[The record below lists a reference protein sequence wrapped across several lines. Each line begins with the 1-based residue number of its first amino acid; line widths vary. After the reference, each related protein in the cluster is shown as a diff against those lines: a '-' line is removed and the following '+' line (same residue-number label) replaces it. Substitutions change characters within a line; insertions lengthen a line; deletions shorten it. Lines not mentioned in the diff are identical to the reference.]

1 MIHELQAAMVA
12 ADEGRL
18 DEAAGMAESVLR
30 ENPRDPMA
38 LSILAQCHVKAGR
51 DHVAITFYLRA
62 LEELGKMEGVN
73 PEVLTVIWNN
83 LGHCYAGNHAT
94 TDEAEP
100 WFQKCLTEGA
110 GDLVGPLAN
119 LALVYCRRAEH
130 ERAVQFSR
138 DALRLNPNDKP
149 AKMNAA
155 LSLLALKQWRDGW
168 DWYDSVLGDPNIRR
182 VPKYVD
188 RAKIWDGNGGTV
200 CIYGE
205 QGLGDQIMFASMV
218 PDAIERADRVI
229 LDVDPRLCGLF
240 QRSFPRAVVTSSRA
254 TNGDLVLPEGPEPES
269 YHAIGSLGRLFRNE
283 AKDFTGNAFLS
294 PDPLRVR
301 GAKAMLGSL
310 SMSPK
315 VGIMW
320 RGGIKSTR
328 EAMRSMKL
336 EQWRDILAFDCEW
349 LSLNHKPG
357 GATECRRFESVHDIA
372 VHNWP
377 WIVRS
382 QDYDDT
388 AALVASLDLV
398 ITAQT
403 SVAHLAGALGKECWV
418 LVPNPAEWRY
428 GCDGDTMPWYS
439 SVRLFRQ
446 KERGDWSHPIAEVV
460 EALKQRGYQIRKP
473 GAVAYGLR

>member
-1 MIHELQAAMVA
+1 MTAV
-12 ADEGRL
+12 DEGRL
-18 DEAAGMAESVLR
+18 DEAAEIAESVLR
-30 ENPRDPMA
+30 ENPREPMA

-62 LEELGKMEGVN
+62 LDELSKMENVN
-73 PEVLTVIWNN
+73 PEVLSVIWNN
-83 LGHCYAGNHAT
+83 IGHCYAGNHAT
-94 TDEAEP
+94 TDLAEE
-100 WFQKCLTEGA
+100 WFQKCLTDGA
-110 GDLVGPLAN
+110 GDMVGPLSN

-130 ERAVQFSR
+130 ELAVQMAR
-138 DALRLNPNDKP
+138 DALKLKPDDKA

-155 LSLLALKQWRDGW
+155 LSLLALQHWRDGW
-168 DWYDSVLGDPNIRR
+168 EWYDSVLGDPNIRR

-188 RAKIWDGNGGTV
+188 RKKTWDGKGGTV

-218 PDAIERADRVI
+218 PDAVAAADRVV

-240 QRSFPRAVVTSSRA
+240 QRSFPHTLVTSSRA
-254 TNGDLVLPEGPEPES
+254 TNGDLSLPEAVDIDA
-269 YHAIGSLGRLFRNE
+269 YHAIGSLGRLYRNE
-283 AKDFTGNAFLS
+283 DKDFTGNAFLA

-301 GAKAMLGSL
+301 GVKAMLQSV
-310 SMSPK
+310 SPRIK
-315 VGIMW
+315 VGVMW
-320 RGGIKSTR
+320 QGGIKSTR
-328 EAMRSMKL
+328 EQMRSMRL
-336 EQWRDILAFDCEW
+336 EQWKDILSLDCEW
-349 LSLNHKPG
+349 FSLNHRPG
-357 GATECRRFESVHDIA
+357 GSTECKRFEAAHDIA

-382 QDYDDT
+382 ADYDDT

-428 GCDGDTMPWYS
+428 GTQADRMPWYS

-446 KERGDWSHPIAEVV
+446 KERGNWSHPIAEVV
-460 EALKQRGYQIRKP
+460 EALKQRGIGPRKP
-473 GAVAYGLR
+473 ETVFYGLR